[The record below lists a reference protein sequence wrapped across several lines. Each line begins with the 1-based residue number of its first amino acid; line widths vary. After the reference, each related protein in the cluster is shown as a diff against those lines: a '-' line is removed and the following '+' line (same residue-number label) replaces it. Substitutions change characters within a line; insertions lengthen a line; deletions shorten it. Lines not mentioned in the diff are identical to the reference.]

1 MDPKKALEI
10 LYSMLFQNA
19 RMTGPEHNQANE
31 LYQSIQAELNQ
42 LEILRNKDGNS
53 INSSD
58 SAGSSVDSGTSDVS
72 LGTSG
77 KSKRRS

>member
-1 MDPKKALEI
+1 MDPKKALEL

-31 LYQSIQAELNQ
+31 LYQNVQAELNQ
-42 LEILRNKDGNS
+42 LEILRAKDGDS

-58 SAGSSVDSGTSDVS
+58 SAGSDISSGTSDVS
-72 LGTSG
+72 LGASR
-77 KSKRRS
+77 KSRRRS